1 MLQNHGNT
9 YFTQTEIDQYN
20 RNRIKQRQQDEYEAK
35 LHAAVSELEDSVG
48 SGVFLNSDNKVV
60 KRIAHQHDLNPKK
73 LVKAYMRLCSSDVL
87 LRNAEE
93 DMGLPY
99 GTLDVCMGS
108 D

>member
-1 MLQNHGNT
+1 MLQNHGDT
-9 YFTQTEIDQYN
+9 SFTETEINQYN
-20 RNRIKQRQQDEYEAK
+20 RNRIKQRQQDNYKEK
-35 LHAAVSELEDSVG
+35 LHAAVCELEDSVG
-48 SGVFLNSDNKVV
+48 GGVFLNSDNKIV

-73 LVKAYMRLCSSDVL
+73 LVKAYMSLCHSDVL
-87 LRNAEE
+87 LRNTEE

>member
-48 SGVFLNSDNKVV
+48 GGVFLNSDNKVV